1 MLEKNVYVYILV
13 CVQKEQEE
21 INYWLV
27 KYAKTQEKAVVTS
40 VAHIF
45 INFCS
50 LVLSKLS
57 KHI

>member
-1 MLEKNVYVYILV
+1 MYVYILV

-27 KYAKTQEKAVVTS
+27 KYAKIQEKAVVTS
-40 VAHIF
+40 MAHIF
-45 INFCS
+45 IIFCS